1 MTMNLIYGL
10 KKIGR
15 GSWRPQLLIR
25 KEKKNRRKGEQ
36 RGNRTGRK
44 NDSCKSHQIEGMVNE
59 FPCRKLIPVRNN
71 REINRQEVCEVPKIK
86 SRIWN
91 YCAEC
96 NNKYC
101 REN

>member
-25 KEKKNRRKGEQ
+25 KEKKNRRKEKQ
-36 RGNRTGRK
+36 RGSRTGRK

-59 FPCRKLIPVRNN
+59 FPCRKLRDTSEKQQRN
-71 REINRQEVCEVPKIK
+71 
-86 SRIWN
+86 
-91 YCAEC
+91 
-96 NNKYC
+96 
-101 REN
+101 